1 MKPRNNF
8 LSDNTCTTQF
18 FVISSLGE
26 ILASFPMHV
35 MNFEANNNDNND
47 DDDDDDDDN
56 GWSNIFSLCV
66 IVE

>member
-1 MKPRNNF
+1 MQHNSSSK
-8 LSDNTCTTQF
+8 LL
-18 FVISSLGE
+18 SLGK
-26 ILASFPMHV
+26 ILSSFPMHV

-47 DDDDDDDDN
+47 DDDDDDDDDNN